1 MKSRFDPFSHRELIK
16 KQHLDAGDTFW
27 SQGLRTGWYEWMI
40 LYWQNINFKWTSM
53 WANIQLKRIQM
64 FLKALM
70 MVFFLNCLNVVKT
83 YLRWETTFPWALYN
97 VLPWSDE
104 YKLLPTFRA
113 VADSQMWLIGEMYIY
128 RHNVMQEQII
138 LQPSCTVL
146 W

>member
-40 LYWQNINFKWTSM
+40 LYWQNINFKLTSM

-70 MVFFLNCLNVVKT
+70 MGFF
-83 YLRWETTFPWALYN
+83 
-97 VLPWSDE
+97 S
-104 YKLLPTFRA
+104 KLFKRCK
-113 VADSQMWLIGEMYIY
+113 DIFEMGNHIS
-128 RHNVMQEQII
+128 MGFI
-138 LQPSCTVL
+138 
-146 W
+146 